1 MIGPNVCRD
10 SLAFCTEP
18 VWSSLA
24 NVLYGC
30 ADVRNGA
37 QSGERSASPPVDV
50 KLDVVEIKHGLYQ
63 VGQTGTLIH
72 RSRVAVDRS
81 TVVSTQ

>member
-1 MIGPNVCRD
+1 MSVDNDWPMSARVCRD

-37 QSGERSASPPVDV
+37 QGGERSASPPADV
-50 KLDVVEIKHGLYQ
+50 KLDPVEIKYGLYQ
-63 VGQTGTLIH
+63 VGQICTPVH
-72 RSRVAVDRS
+72 RLLFVAE
-81 TVVSTQ
+81 